1 MMNFMGRRIFL
12 ATQAMDMRR
21 GMDRLSAWVHTTLK
35 EDPYVGDVFVFLSK
49 DRKRVKYLV
58 WDVSGYWLAM
68 KRLESGRFP
77 RPLQSLTNNCGNDSD
92 NSHNNNNPSTA
103 VILSAAEL
111 ALLLEGINVHH
122 ATYNQHFARS
132 KKKKE
137 G

>member
-1 MMNFMGRRIFL
+1 MNFMGRRIFL
-12 ATQAMDMRR
+12 ARDPMDMRR
-21 GMDRLSAWVHTTLK
+21 GMDRLSAWVQTTLQ

-77 RPLQSLTNNCGNDSD
+77 RPQEQATTVSSGK
-92 NSHNNNNPSTA
+92 PA

-122 ATYNQHFARS
+122 ATYHQHYVRPSFINTNDSLAQS
-132 KKKKE
+132 
-137 G
+137 

>member
-12 ATQAMDMRR
+12 AREAMDMRR
-21 GMDRLSAWVHTTLK
+21 GMDRLSSWVQSTLN

-49 DRKRVKYLV
+49 NRKRVKYLV

-77 RPLQSLTNNCGNDSD
+77 RPHEPITGEPSD
-92 NSHNNNNPSTA
+92 THA
-103 VILSAAEL
+103 VIVSAAEF

-122 ATYNQHFARS
+122 ATYHQHYVRPEMQ
-132 KKKKE
+132 KTQ
-137 G
+137 